1 VNARLQALLRKVDAL
16 TLRER
21 LLLFAAA
28 LAVVGGLWE
37 ALFAA
42 PLAAREQAASAAVE
56 SLRQRLRGLNDSV
69 TATASAV
76 EDGVP
81 GKLQRAA
88 ILKQRIDETAE
99 TIRVFTSDLVD
110 PQQMRAV
117 LEDLIRRQAGLRL
130 VSMRSL
136 PAEPLLAAEE
146 EAADDDGP
154 RLYRHGLVLVME
166 GSYLDCM
173 EYLRAVERLP
183 WQLYWSRLEL
193 ENDDYPTNRISIEL
207 HTLSLEEDWIGV

>member
-1 VNARLQALLRKVDAL
+1 MSARLPPLLRKVDAL

-28 LAVVGGLWE
+28 LTVTGGLWE
-37 ALFAA
+37 ALIDG

-56 SLRQRLRGLNDSV
+56 DLRHRLEQLNDSMSV
-69 TATASAV
+69 TASAIG
-76 EDGVP
+76 DGVP
-81 GKLQRAA
+81 GKLQRLEL
-88 ILKQRIDETAE
+88 LKRRIDETAE
-99 TIRVFTSDLVD
+99 SIRVFTSDLVD
-110 PQQMRAV
+110 PRQMRVV

-130 VSMRSL
+130 VSMSNL
-136 PAEPLLAAEE
+136 PVEPLFAGAEGAAESG
-146 EAADDDGP
+146 GP
-154 RLYRHGLVLVME
+154 RLYRHGLVLVLE
-166 GSYLDCM
+166 GSYLECM

-193 ENDDYPTNRISIEL
+193 ERDEYPVNHIVVEL